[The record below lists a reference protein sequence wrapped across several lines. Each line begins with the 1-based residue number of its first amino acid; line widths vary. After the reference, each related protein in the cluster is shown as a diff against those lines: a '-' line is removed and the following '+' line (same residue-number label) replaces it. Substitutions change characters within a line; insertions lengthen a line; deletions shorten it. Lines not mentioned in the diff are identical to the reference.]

1 MILSNLWQFVKS
13 YCSNE
18 FIDNG
23 ILICANNEHFK
34 KVQFPISITEEIMI
48 YVNDEH
54 PSKNSS

>member
-1 MILSNLWQFVKS
+1 MQEEDIENKKNFIF
-13 YCSNE
+13 NE

-23 ILICANNEHFK
+23 IVICANNEHFK

-48 YVNDEH
+48 YGNDEH